1 MCGMWEKR
9 NAHRVLVEIPEG
21 KKPLETLGKYEGILQ
36 WIFKEVGWES
46 VYRINLAQDMDKQ
59 TTVVNTAMNLRVT

>member
-1 MCGMWEKR
+1 VCGMWEKR

>member
-1 MCGMWEKR
+1 MWEKR